1 MYCGGVEAGFR
12 PARREAYIERGG
24 VGVAEVR
31 VRGKE
36 SVGIID

>member
-1 MYCGGVEAGFR
+1 MEGIVSLMTCNAC
-12 PARREAYIERGG
+12 IERRG